1 LPKLSGIADVDIA
14 ATLFTYDMLAK
25 EHEEYWIVISEEK
38 RIGLESYDL
47 PKSLVDPAKT
57 EEEIENSLASIL

>member
-1 LPKLSGIADVDIA
+1 MNAYDTAQS
-14 ATLFTYDMLAK
+14 LFYVA
-25 EHEEYWIVISEEK
+25 YGEEK

-57 EEEIENSLASIL
+57 EEEIENSLASIV